1 MTKII
6 TTVGP
11 ISSNNNQKFLI
22 KNSGM
27 IRFNMSH
34 NSPKW
39 HKKNIDIIK
48 KLDPK
53 KNILVDIPG
62 AKPRT
67 LNKEIIKVS
76 NGEKITFFYKKKK
89 KNLNSIE
96 ISNPLPKLKKKK
108 N

>member
-1 MTKII
+1 
-6 TTVGP
+6 
-11 ISSNNNQKFLI
+11 
-22 KNSGM
+22 M

-76 NGEKITFFYKKKK
+76 NGEKITFSYKRK
-89 KNLNSIE
+89 KNFNSIE
-96 ISNPLPKLKKKK
+96 ISNPLRNSKKK